1 MPSEEKRKE
10 ASFPKVWRDKGSWE
24 IYFTILFWFGMGYIT
39 ISLPPFP
46 PTQHR
51 FRHSFQKM
59 AHFAFLRP
67 DHCWQKAQK
76 YATLYGRLKFPSKT
90 HALWCHIYTNKIRL
104 QKSENFGPLDTPN

>member
-76 YATLYGRLKFPSKT
+76 YARKVLNFYPPSQILGHT
-90 HALWCHIYTNKIRL
+90 TAI
-104 QKSENFGPLDTPN
+104 SM